1 MSAKALK
8 ISATVA
14 VVVVALT
21 GLLFTTLREDT
32 QFYKHVDEVMND
44 PSAWHGRRLKLH
56 GYVAGIERKRS
67 SLDYRFNVQS
77 NGSIVQASYSGVVP
91 DTFKEGAEVVLNG
104 TLGPEGFHVERNG
117 VMAKC
122 PSKYEGSKATP
133 STTPAPPNTSGS

>member
-8 ISATVA
+8 VSATVA

-44 PSAWHGRRLKLH
+44 PAAWHGRRLQLH

-91 DTFKEGAEVVLNG
+91 DTFKEGAEVVLKG
-104 TLGPEGFHVERNG
+104 TLSPDGFHVERNG

-122 PSKYEGSKATP
+122 PSKYEPSKATP
-133 STTPAPPNTSGS
+133 GTTAAPPNTSGS